1 MKFTLEFEHFRDS
14 AMTAVQSRFEQP
26 DIGSVCDA
34 AVCARF
40 GGRLQKIFP
49 PPSESAAPKP
59 VLILLQRIDEI
70 FAGPHSVGD
79 EVTGHE

>member
-1 MKFTLEFEHFRDS
+1 MKFTPEFEHFRDS

-34 AVCARF
+34 AVCAR
-40 GGRLQKIFP
+40 LQKLFP
-49 PPSESAAPKP
+49 PPSESSAPKP
-59 VLILLQRIDEI
+59 VRILLQRINEI
-70 FAGPHSVGD
+70 FAGPHSLGD